1 MTILRKLVGIL
12 VFCTLVQRNLSK
24 YLEGMNVNLGD
35 AVQFLREYDSEAS
48 AMCTRVMTAQWN
60 FATNVTEENRRRMI
74 EEQTLKLKFDRIS
87 WRKAVSFAW
96 SRIGDPFA
104 KRELK
109 MIAIRG
115 RNSLTD
121 DKFNELHS
129 LVLEMKE
136 IYART
141 RVCPYRTVGANCDLS
156 LDHDVSKVMA
166 KSKDYDEL
174 LYYWHAWHEAT
185 GPQLKN
191 KYMRYI
197 QLANQAARLN
207 GFEDAGDQMREF
219 FEDEYFPQNTA
230 DVMSAVMHLYKNL
243 FTYVRTKL
251 FERYGDRI
259 RRDGPLPAHV
269 LGNMWAQNWED
280 LYDVVQP
287 FPASKK
293 LDVTLDMMIQSFTPL
308 RMFQIAEEFFTSL
321 GMKPMPPEFWRFSMF
336 EKPIDREVKC
346 TPSAWDFCNR
356 IDYRIKQC
364 TRVTMEDLLSTHHE
378 IARLQYYLQYR
389 DQPLLFRNEAIPG
402 FFEAVS
408 DAIEL
413 SVFTPQHLSKIGL
426 HNNSTDDYGSDINFL
441 MLMAL
446 RKVAYMP
453 FAYMVDE
460 WRWRVFNE
468 GVTDMTNKWW
478 ELRLQYQGIVPPVPR
493 SERDFDPGSKYHV
506 PADAVYAK
514 YFVGVVLQ
522 FQLFESLC
530 EIAGHTGDLHTC
542 DFYRSREAG
551 RLLSDVLSIGSS
563 RPWKDVVRQMTRGR
577 TNRMDAGAILR
588 YFEPLN
594 QWLKRQNE
602 MEPVVGWITNRD
614 DTERHP
620 HYRNLSCNYVPF
632 VNRIETYQIPLKYK
646 VGRDTFVARY
656 SNKNATKDSTPKIES
671 KKKVTLFQKMKQ
683 MTKDYWHILMPIHLM
698 TSVCWIT
705 IFYITMK
712 SGVDI
717 ANILEYMHCNQKYI
731 ETLKS
736 SNAGSW
742 ALAYLLYKILT
753 PLRYTVTI
761 GFTTMVIKRLRKY
774 GMMKPLLYHKN
785 SQM

>member
-1 MTILRKLVGIL
+1 MKNDFERDQRHLQFICLIFGFTLTMTKMRILRKLIGIVIICSL
-12 VFCTLVQRNLSK
+12 MQRSCSK

-129 LVLEMKE
+129 LILEMKE
-136 IYART
+136 IYVRT
-141 RVCPYRTVGANCDLS
+141 RVCPYRTIGANCDLN
-156 LDHDVSKVMA
+156 LDHDVNKIMA

-191 KYMRYI
+191 KYMRYV

-207 GFEDAGDQMREF
+207 GFEDAGDQMREL
-219 FEDEYFPQNTA
+219 FEDEYFRQNTA
-230 DVMSAVMHLYKNL
+230 DVMSAITHLYKNL
-243 FTYVRTKL
+243 FTYIRTKL
-251 FERYGDRI
+251 FERYGDKI
-259 RRDGPLPAHV
+259 RRDGPIPAHI

-280 LYDVVQP
+280 LFDLVQP

-293 LDVTLDMMIQSFTPL
+293 LDVTLEMMIRRFTPL

-356 IDYRIKQC
+356 MNYSIKQC

-378 IARLQYYLQYR
+378 IARLQYFLQYS

-413 SVFTPQHLSKIGL
+413 SVFTPQHLSKLEL
-426 HNNSTDDYGSDINFL
+426 HDNSTDDYGSDINFL

-453 FAYMVDE
+453 FAYIVDE

-468 GVTDMTNKWW
+468 GITDMTNKWW

-493 SERDFDPGSKYHV
+493 SERDFDPGSKYHI
-506 PADAVYAK
+506 PADALYAK

-563 RPWKDVVRQMTRGR
+563 RSWKDVVRQMTRGR
-577 TNRMDAGAILR
+577 TNRMDASAILR

-594 QWLKRQNE
+594 KWLKRQNE

-614 DTERHP
+614 DTALFFHWYQNGARKITSQLFLP
-620 HYRNLSCNYVPF
+620 LALIST
-632 VNRIETYQIPLKYK
+632 RISI
-646 VGRDTFVARY
+646 
-656 SNKNATKDSTPKIES
+656 
-671 KKKVTLFQKMKQ
+671 
-683 MTKDYWHILMPIHLM
+683 
-698 TSVCWIT
+698 C
-705 IFYITMK
+705 
-712 SGVDI
+712 
-717 ANILEYMHCNQKYI
+717 
-731 ETLKS
+731 
-736 SNAGSW
+736 
-742 ALAYLLYKILT
+742 
-753 PLRYTVTI
+753 
-761 GFTTMVIKRLRKY
+761 
-774 GMMKPLLYHKN
+774 
-785 SQM
+785 

>member
-1 MTILRKLVGIL
+1 
-12 VFCTLVQRNLSK
+12 
-24 YLEGMNVNLGD
+24 
-35 AVQFLREYDSEAS
+35 
-48 AMCTRVMTAQWN
+48 MCTRVLTSQWN
-60 FATNVTEENRRRMI
+60 FATNVTEINRRRML
-74 EEQTLKLKFDRIS
+74 EEQALKLKFDRIS

-96 SRIGDPFA
+96 SRIGDTFA
-104 KRELK
+104 KKELK

-129 LVLEMKE
+129 IILEMKE

-141 RVCPYRTVGANCDLS
+141 RLCPYRTIGTDCDLT
-156 LDHDVSKVMA
+156 LDHDVNKVMA
-166 KSKDYDEL
+166 RSKDYDEL

-207 GFEDAGDQMREF
+207 GFEDAGDQMREL
-219 FEDEYFPQNTA
+219 FEDEYFEQNTA

-251 FERYGDRI
+251 FERYGDKI
-259 RRDGPLPAHV
+259 RRDGPLPAHI

-280 LYDVVQP
+280 LFDVVLP
-287 FPASKK
+287 FPASKR

-389 DQPLLFRNEAIPG
+389 DQPLLFRNEPLPG

-426 HNNSTDDYGSDINFL
+426 HDNSTDDYGSDINFL

-453 FAYMVDE
+453 FAYIVDE
-460 WRWRVFNE
+460 WRWKVFSE
-468 GVTDMTNKWW
+468 GVADMTNKWW

-493 SERDFDPGSKYHV
+493 SERDFDPGSKYHI
-506 PADAVYAK
+506 PADALYAK
-514 YFVGVVLQ
+514 YFVGIVLQ

-563 RPWKDVVRQMTRGR
+563 RPWKDVVRQMTRGK

-594 QWLKRQNE
+594 QWLRRQNE

-614 DTERHP
+614 DTERYP

-632 VNRIETYQIPLKYK
+632 LNHIKTQKVPLTQKFNNN
-646 VGRDTFVARY
+646 VLVARY
-656 SNKNATKDSTPKIES
+656 CNTNGAKGEIPKTEPV
-671 KKKVTLFQKMKQ
+671 KKQSVFQKMKQ
-683 MTKDYWHILMPIHLM
+683 MTKDYWHVLIPVHVV
-698 TSVCWIT
+698 TSLGWVGLFYVTIT
-705 IFYITMK
+705 N
-712 SGVDI
+712 GVDI
-717 ANILEYMHCNQKYI
+717 ARIMELLHVNQKYI
-731 ETLKS
+731 DTVRNSSAGNWTLT
-736 SNAGSW
+736 
-742 ALAYLLYKILT
+742 YILYKIFT

-761 GFTTMVIKRLRKY
+761 GCTTMAIRRLSKS
-774 GMMKPLLYHKN
+774 GLVKPLPQSRIVKPLQFRKETDIMYKSVYN
-785 SQM
+785 TVYNRIK

>member
-1 MTILRKLVGIL
+1 MTKMTILRKLVGIL
-12 VFCTLVQRNLSK
+12 IVCSLIQRSFNK
-24 YLEGMNVNLGD
+24 YLEGMNVNLGE

-109 MIAIRG
+109 MIAVRG

-121 DKFNELHS
+121 DKFNELHN
-129 LVLEMKE
+129 LILEMKE

-141 RVCPYRTVGANCDLS
+141 RVCPYRTIGTNCDLS
-156 LDHDVSKVMA
+156 LDHDVNKAMA

-191 KYMRYI
+191 KYMRYV

-207 GFEDAGDQMREF
+207 GFEDAGDQMREL
-219 FEDEYFPQNTA
+219 FEDEYFRQNTA
-230 DVMSAVMHLYKNL
+230 DIMSAVMYLYKNL

-259 RRDGPLPAHV
+259 RRDGPLPAHI

-280 LYDVVQP
+280 LFDIVQP

-293 LDVTLDMMIQSFTPL
+293 LDVTLEMMIQNITPL

-389 DQPLLFRNEAIPG
+389 EQPLLFRNEAIPG

-426 HNNSTDDYGSDINFL
+426 HDNSTNDYESEINFL

-446 RKVAYMP
+446 RKITYIP
-453 FAYMVDE
+453 FAYIVDE

-493 SERDFDPGSKYHV
+493 SERDFDPGSKYHI
-506 PADAVYAK
+506 PADALYAK

-542 DFYRSREAG
+542 DFYRSRDAG
-551 RLLSDVLSIGSS
+551 RLLSDVLSMGSS
-563 RPWKDVVRQMTRGR
+563 RSWKDVVRQMTRGR

-614 DTERHP
+614 DTALFFHWYQNGARKITSQLFLP
-620 HYRNLSCNYVPF
+620 LVLIS
-632 VNRIETYQIPLKYK
+632 IQISTY
-646 VGRDTFVARY
+646 
-656 SNKNATKDSTPKIES
+656 
-671 KKKVTLFQKMKQ
+671 
-683 MTKDYWHILMPIHLM
+683 
-698 TSVCWIT
+698 
-705 IFYITMK
+705 
-712 SGVDI
+712 
-717 ANILEYMHCNQKYI
+717 
-731 ETLKS
+731 
-736 SNAGSW
+736 
-742 ALAYLLYKILT
+742 
-753 PLRYTVTI
+753 
-761 GFTTMVIKRLRKY
+761 
-774 GMMKPLLYHKN
+774 
-785 SQM
+785 

>member
-1 MTILRKLVGIL
+1 MTKMTILRKLVGIL
-12 VFCTLVQRNLSK
+12 IVCSLIQRSFNK
-24 YLEGMNVNLGD
+24 YLEGMNVNLGE

-109 MIAIRG
+109 MIAVRG

-121 DKFNELHS
+121 DKFNELHN
-129 LVLEMKE
+129 LILEMKE

-141 RVCPYRTVGANCDLS
+141 RVCPYRTIGTNCDLS
-156 LDHDVSKVMA
+156 LDHDVNKAMA

-191 KYMRYI
+191 KYMRYV

-207 GFEDAGDQMREF
+207 GFEDAGDQMREL
-219 FEDEYFPQNTA
+219 FEDEYFRQNTA
-230 DVMSAVMHLYKNL
+230 DIMSAVMYLYKNL

-259 RRDGPLPAHV
+259 RRDGPLPAHI

-280 LYDVVQP
+280 LFDIVQP

-293 LDVTLDMMIQSFTPL
+293 LDVTLEMMIQNITPL

-389 DQPLLFRNEAIPG
+389 EQPLLFRNEAIPG
-402 FFEAVS
+402 VKKYYHCDRFFEAVS

-426 HNNSTDDYGSDINFL
+426 HDNSTNDYESEINFL

-446 RKVAYMP
+446 RKITYIP
-453 FAYMVDE
+453 FAYIVDE

-493 SERDFDPGSKYHV
+493 SERDFDPGSKYHI
-506 PADAVYAK
+506 PADALYAK

-542 DFYRSREAG
+542 DFYRSRDAG
-551 RLLSDVLSIGSS
+551 RLLSDVLSMGSS
-563 RPWKDVVRQMTRGR
+563 RSWKDVVRQMTRGR

-614 DTERHP
+614 DTERYP
-620 HYRNLSCNYVPF
+620 HYRNPSCNYVSF
-632 VNRIETYQIPLKYK
+632 LNHIKTYEMPYK
-646 VGRDTFVARY
+646 NKFG
-656 SNKNATKDSTPKIES
+656 KNALVACYCNLNCNKGDTPKVQPM
-671 KKKVTLFQKMKQ
+671 KKLSVFAKMKQ
-683 MTKDYWHILMPIHLM
+683 MTKDYWHILIPVHII
-698 TSVCWIT
+698 TNIGWIV
-705 IFYITMK
+705 IFY
-712 SGVDI
+712 V
-717 ANILEYMHCNQKYI
+717 A
-731 ETLKS
+731 
-736 SNAGSW
+736 
-742 ALAYLLYKILT
+742 
-753 PLRYTVTI
+753 
-761 GFTTMVIKRLRKY
+761 IKK
-774 GMMKPLLYHKN
+774 
-785 SQM
+785 